1 MIFANMTELRN
12 ARLRQGLTLRGLGE
26 LTGLTERTILRVEQG
41 KAVRPSTA
49 QKLCSALSCSFDE
62 LFDIR
67 EGAGWAE

>member
-1 MIFANMTELRN
+1 MIFARGSELRKT
-12 ARLRQGLTLRGLGE
+12 RHCQGLTLRELGG
-26 LTGLTERTILRVEQG
+26 LTGLTERTVLRVEQG

-67 EGAGWAE
+67 EGAGWTE

>member
-1 MIFANMTELRN
+1 MMFARGSELRKT
-12 ARLRQGLTLRGLGE
+12 RLCQGLTLRGLGA

-67 EGAGWAE
+67 EGAGWTE

>member
-1 MIFANMTELRN
+1 MIFAHTVDLKN

-49 QKLCSALSCSFDE
+49 QKLCIALSCSFDD
-62 LFDIR
+62 LFEIR
-67 EGAGWAE
+67 EDVG

>member
-12 ARLRQGLTLRGLGE
+12 ARLRQGLTLRELGE

-49 QKLCSALSCSFDE
+49 QKLCGALSCDFDA
-62 LFDIR
+62 LFEIR
-67 EGAGWAE
+67 EGEG

>member
-1 MIFANMTELRN
+1 MIFARGSELRKT
-12 ARLRQGLTLRGLGE
+12 RLCQGLTLRGLGA

-67 EGAGWAE
+67 EGAGWTE